1 MARRKSLDL
10 IVLLM
15 ISVFVISASA
25 AIYYSLPMVS
35 STTITATVVAFKQGA
50 DWDDSW
56 TMGTNNTYCSLALK
70 AYPNATLT
78 YEEPLNL
85 TNTGTGVD
93 IRLRTVSISPAS
105 GNEQVSNFTFI
116 NFTLYDETGIF
127 KGSLNYTTTGNTW
140 STPAM
145 SPTLMDA
152 NDEWYIVI
160 QTKAEAGA
168 KAGIVANIVIGV
180 DVQE

>member
-1 MARRKSLDL
+1 MAKRKYLDL

-15 ISVFVISASA
+15 ISLFVISASA
-25 AIYYSLPMVS
+25 VIYYSLPMVS
-35 STTITATVVAFKQGA
+35 STTITATVVAFKDGT
-50 DWDDSW
+50 DWDATW

-85 TNTGTGVD
+85 TNTGTGVS
-93 IRLRTVSISPAS
+93 IRLRTESISPAS

-116 NFTLYDETGIF
+116 NFTLYDETGTF
-127 KGSLNYTTTGNTW
+127 KGSLNYTTTGNDW
-140 STPAM
+140 STPTMGFTA
-145 SPTLMDA
+145 MDA

-168 KAGIVANIVIGV
+168 KSGIVANIVIGV
-180 DVQE
+180 NVQE

>member
-15 ISVFVISASA
+15 ISVFVITASA
-25 AIYYSLPMVS
+25 AVYYSLPMVS
-35 STTITATVVAFKQGA
+35 STTITAAVVAFKGGA
-50 DWDDSW
+50 DWNASW
-56 TMGTNNTYCSLALK
+56 TMGINNTYCSLALR

-85 TNTGTGVD
+85 TNTGTGVN

-116 NFTLYDETGIF
+116 NFTLYDETGTF
-127 KGSLNYTTTGNTW
+127 KGSLNYTTTGNDW
-140 STPAM
+140 STPTMGFTA
-145 SPTLMDA
+145 MDA
-152 NDEWYIVI
+152 SDEWYIVI

-168 KAGIVANIVIGV
+168 ESDIVANIVIGV